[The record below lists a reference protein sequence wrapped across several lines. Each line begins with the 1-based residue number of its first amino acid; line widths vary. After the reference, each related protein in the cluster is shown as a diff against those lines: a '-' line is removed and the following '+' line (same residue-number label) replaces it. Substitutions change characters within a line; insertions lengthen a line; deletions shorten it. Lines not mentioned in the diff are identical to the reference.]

1 MAEEERHIVIYTQ
14 AGCEPC
20 EMLKMYIEQKDVECE
35 LIEVDT
41 DIPRKTL
48 QKIHP
53 SIKKWGFPFST
64 INHQH
69 VGDLMLILES
79 GLDA

>member
-1 MAEEERHIVIYTQ
+1 MAEEKRIIVYTQ

-20 EMLKMYIEQKDVECE
+20 EVLKMYIEQKDVKCE

-41 DIPRKTL
+41 EISRQTL
-48 QKIHP
+48 QKLHP
-53 SIKKWGFPFST
+53 SIKEMGFPFST
-64 INHQH
+64 VGHRHI
-69 VGDLMLILES
+69 GDLMLYLES

>member
-20 EMLKMYIEQKDVECE
+20 EMLKMYIEQKDVTCE

-53 SIKKWGFPFST
+53 SIKEMGFPFST
-64 INHQH
+64 INHRH
-69 VGDLMLILES
+69 IGDLMLYLES